1 MKFLLL
7 LSFSNLTLPSPT
19 VYDIFIF
26 SLERY
31 LVKLFIGFSLASRL
45 WSLFQLQ
52 ILKKRSQVWLAG
64 YENAKHKPRILGQE
78 HSILE
83 KPGLSEQITGF

>member
-7 LSFSNLTLPSPT
+7 LSFSNLTLSSPT

-31 LVKLFIGFSLASRL
+31 LIKLIIGFSLASRL
-45 WSLFQLQ
+45 WYLFQIIDLG
-52 ILKKRSQVWLAG
+52 KRDLWYGARVIKMPTI
-64 YENAKHKPRILGQE
+64 NQE
-78 HSILE
+78 Y
-83 KPGLSEQITGF
+83 